1 MRKRSRKSRVEPM
14 KVVEVEEHREFGYM
28 ISEVMSSE
36 QRGKFRSML
45 ELLGEK
51 RGA

>member
-1 MRKRSRKSRVEPM
+1 MRKRTRRNRVEHQ
-14 KVVEVEEHREFGYM
+14 VEERKQFGYM
-28 ISEVMSSE
+28 ISESMSRE

-51 RGA
+51 GGA

>member
-1 MRKRSRKSRVEPM
+1 MRKRMRKNRVEYQ
-14 KVVEVEEHREFGYM
+14 VEERKQFGYM
-28 ISEVMSSE
+28 ISEVISRE